1 MTSNTTRKG
10 RRPASHSNLIPDV
23 AISIINH
30 SNPEM
35 LRDCLRSIY
44 ATAQGITFE
53 IHVVDNATDGR
64 LIPEIQSEFPAVK
77 WIMNS
82 KRLGFSANHN
92 QVLST
97 AAGRHVCILNDDTV
111 IHDGAMDSL
120 VRYLDLNPK
129 VGLVGPRL
137 LNRDGSIQSSTF
149 RAKTLLR
156 ELYSIAQLPGPLNH
170 LKVVGVD
177 NAQHGDQPA
186 LVNWLLGAC
195 LVIRRE
201 TLEQVGVLDDVMSP
215 IANCEEVDWCDRIH
229 KAGWYV
235 AFVPGARI
243 THFGG
248 QSMKIESAG
257 PDKFRIEM
265 HRATLA
271 YFRKQHGLISS
282 LMLRMIYV
290 MTLPWNGMML
300 GQSALRGRMPKAE
313 AASVWSTLVGIAK
326 VAMKP
331 LAKPYCRT
339 DSLVRATK
347 SDGVSPNAQ
356 PACRLGSSGA

>member
-1 MTSNTTRKG
+1 
-10 RRPASHSNLIPDV
+10 LIPDL

-35 LRDCLRSIY
+35 LRECLRSIY
-44 ATAQGITFE
+44 ASTKAITFE
-53 IHVVDNATDGR
+53 IYVVDNATDGR
-64 LIPEIQSEFPAVK
+64 LIKEIQAEFPEIK
-77 WIMNS
+77 WLMNS

-97 AAGRHVCILNDDTV
+97 AAGRHVCILNDDTL
-111 IHDGAMDSL
+111 IHDGAMESL
-120 VRYLDLNPK
+120 VRYLDLHPN

-149 RAKTLLR
+149 HAKTLLR
-156 ELYSIAQLPGPLNH
+156 EVYCIAQLPAPLNY

-177 NAQHGDQPA
+177 KAQLGDQPA

-201 TLEQVGVLDDVMSP
+201 TLDQVGVLDDVMSP

-229 KAGWYV
+229 KAGWDV
-235 AFVPGARI
+235 AFVPQARI

-248 QSMKIESAG
+248 QSMKTDSIG

-265 HRATLA
+265 HRVVLA
-271 YFRKQHGLISS
+271 YFRKQRGLFAS
-282 LMLRMIYV
+282 LMLRLIYLL
-290 MTLPWNGMML
+290 TLPWNGMML
-300 GQSALRGRMPKAE
+300 GQSALRGRMPKNE
-313 AASVWSTLVGIAK
+313 AASVWSTLLGIAA
-326 VAMKP
+326 VAMTP
-331 LAKPYCRT
+331 LKKPYCRQ
-339 DSLVRATK
+339 DKLPRMRMTK
-347 SDGVSPNAQ
+347 PDILLPLAPGSAGVNP
-356 PACRLGSSGA
+356 RGAGG